1 MATRIIPLVPEK
13 SEILRPFMNT
23 AKSEWTK
30 LVTHRRSQTMLLL
43 AAVLTIGI
51 SALFAWGV
59 GISWADWNEADRAA
73 FDPLQSSMMG
83 AFFAGIIS
91 LVIAANIVT
100 NEYSSGMIRQ
110 TFTVTTNRPKVL
122 FAKMA
127 VAAGYLILPMMI
139 LTFAGIWI
147 GQVVLASY
155 DVPTANVFGSDFWTI
170 FGVGIS
176 GIYYPLLTVAIAFM
190 LKSSAATIATVMM
203 TMFFPALFGGLF
215 PRVVQERVLALLPGN
230 AIDALTLGHLNPDFP
245 QYLDKP
251 LAGFVAV
258 VWLVVLTGLAMWNL
272 NRRDVG

>member
-1 MATRIIPLVPEK
+1 
-13 SEILRPFMNT
+13 MNT
-23 AKSEWTK
+23 VKSEWTK
-30 LVTHRRSQTMLLL
+30 LVTHRRSHTMLLL
-43 AAVLTIGI
+43 AAVLTLGI

-59 GISWADWNEADRAA
+59 GVSWADWTESDQAS

-127 VAAGYLILPMMI
+127 VAAGYLILPMLV

-155 DVPTANVFGSDFWTI
+155 DVPTANVFGRDFWTT

-230 AIDALTLGHLNPDFP
+230 AIDALTLGHLNPDFA
-245 QYLDKP
+245 QYLDRP
-251 LAGFVAV
+251 WAAV
-258 VWLVVLTGLAMWNL
+258 VTLAWLVGLTALAIWNL